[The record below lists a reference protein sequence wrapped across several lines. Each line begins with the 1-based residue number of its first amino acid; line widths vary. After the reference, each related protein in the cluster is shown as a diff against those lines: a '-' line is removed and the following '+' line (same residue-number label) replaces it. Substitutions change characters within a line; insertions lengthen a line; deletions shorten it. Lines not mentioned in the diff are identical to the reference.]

1 LYTRT
6 GNELESLSEW
16 FKANKLSLNL
26 SKTNYIIFRSKK
38 KILPVLYSSIKID
51 NKEISQVTTTKFL
64 GVYVDEH
71 LTFNDHVSI
80 IAKKVAKN
88 IGIISRI
95 RHVLQRPILVN
106 LYNTLILPYLS
117 YCNIVWAS
125 NYHSHLTRLTILQKR
140 IVRIICGLKY
150 NQSTRMYF
158 MKLRIMS
165 LLNINKMQTGVF
177 MYRFKHRLL
186 PETFANNFQLN
197 TDVHCYY
204 TRSYNKYHKVY
215 ARTKTRQFSISY
227 RGPCVW
233 NSLPIPLTNVPTL
246 GIFKMKLKQYLIEL
260 E

>member
-1 LYTRT
+1 VWSATRVYTRSIAIPDIYKWYFKFLIKFNFTIFADDTNAFLSDKFLETLYTRA

-16 FKANKLSLNL
+16 FKANKLSLIL

-38 KILPVLYSSIKID
+38 KIIPVLDSSIKID
-51 NKEISQVTTTKFL
+51 NKEITQVTTTNFL

-95 RHVLQRPILVN
+95 RHVLQRPILMN

-150 NQSTRMYF
+150 NQSTSTYF
-158 MKLRIMS
+158 KKLRIMS
-165 LLNINKMQTGVF
+165 LLNINNMQTGIF
-177 MYRFKHRLL
+177 MYRFQYMLL
-186 PETFANNFQLN
+186 PETFANNFQSN
-197 TDVHCYY
+197 T
-204 TRSYNKYHKVY
+204 
-215 ARTKTRQFSISY
+215 
-227 RGPCVW
+227 
-233 NSLPIPLTNVPTL
+233 
-246 GIFKMKLKQYLIEL
+246 
-260 E
+260 